1 MPGSEDFQPKQI
13 ATVQCQTGSASPGAT
28 TKSKSPQVAVI
39 PPLVDLTKVAS
50 ETGPGE
56 EGKNQKKEEKSK
68 GQLERFS
75 VCRVVFELCLYFS
88 LSLSLFFT
96 SKKF

>member
-50 ETGPGE
+50 EPGPGE
-56 EGKNQKKEEKSK
+56 EGKNQRKEEKSK
-68 GQLERFS
+68 GQLK
-75 VCRVVFELCLYFS
+75 
-88 LSLSLFFT
+88 
-96 SKKF
+96 SKKLTNL